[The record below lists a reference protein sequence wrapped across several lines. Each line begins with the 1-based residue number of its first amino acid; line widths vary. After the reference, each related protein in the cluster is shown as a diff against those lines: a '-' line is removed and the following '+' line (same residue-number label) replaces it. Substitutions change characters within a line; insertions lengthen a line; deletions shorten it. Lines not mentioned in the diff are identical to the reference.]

1 MPKLVEI
8 IVKSEEEWKKILS
21 AEQFEVLRLKGTEKP
36 FSGEYV
42 DNKKKGV
49 YLCAGCSNPLFSSE
63 DKFDSGSGWPSF
75 TRAVSDDSVEK
86 REDFSFGMVRVEV
99 VCARCGGHLGH
110 VFTDGPKPSGLRYC
124 INSLALSFTEKEKV

>member
-1 MPKLVEI
+1 LVDR
-8 IVKSEEEWKKILS
+8 IVKSEQEWKKILS

-42 DNKKKGV
+42 DNKKDGI
-49 YLCAGCSNPLFSSE
+49 YLCAGCSNPLFSSD

-75 TRAVSDDSVEK
+75 TRAVSKDSVEK
-86 REDFSFGMVRVEV
+86 REDLSFGMVRVEV

-110 VFTDGPKPSGLRYC
+110 VFTDGPKPGGLRYC
-124 INSLALSFTEKEKV
+124 INSLSLSFTENE

>member
-1 MPKLVEI
+1 MVDR

-42 DNKKKGV
+42 DNKMEGV
-49 YLCAGCSNPLFSSE
+49 YLCAGCGNALFSSK

-75 TRAVSDDSVEK
+75 TRAVSENSVEK
-86 REDFSFGMVRVEV
+86 QEDLSFGMVRVEV

-110 VFTDGPKPSGLRYC
+110 VFTDGPKPGGLRYC
-124 INSLALSFTEKEKV
+124 INSLALSFTKKEEI